1 MRLLGSING
10 FKPIFTQNPSKGI
23 MLSFY
28 STETL
33 PSNPWRDTLYGRISQ
48 IGDPKLSVSPVLDQ
62 WIDEGKSVIP
72 NTLRSMIRQLRAY
85 RRFKHALEVSRWMS
99 DRRYMILFPGD
110 IAVRLDLIARV
121 HGLEEAENYF
131 NNIPKQSKTLPVY
144 VALISCYAREKYFE
158 KAEAIVQKV
167 NELGF
172 PLTPFAYSSIILL
185 YSKMEQHEKIEA
197 LVEEMNVKGVPM
209 SSFTY
214 TNWLN
219 SYAAY
224 PNINEMEKVIKR
236 MEGDPRVTL
245 DRSCYSV
252 AADGYLKAGLIDK
265 ALKMLKKSEG
275 LIRED
280 NRKVGYNILFT
291 LYARAG
297 RKDELYR
304 IWNLYKSSKIVYN
317 AAYTCMIN
325 SLLKLDDIAGAEKIF
340 EDWESRCCNYDFR
353 IPNLLIAAYCDN
365 GLLEKAELIIGKAIE
380 NGNKPVAV
388 TWERMAIAYLKDNET
403 AKAIDA
409 LKKAIAGSERGWKL
423 GHIMSSAC
431 LEYFK
436 SRGKVEGA
444 EEFVELLG
452 FSDASSAD
460 AFERLLDYLSD
471 IKPES
476 NGVNEACEDDVVD
489 NEERD
494 MLDTSNK

>member
-1 MRLLGSING
+1 MKLLGSING
-10 FKPIFTQNPSKGI
+10 FKPIFTQNSLNGI

-33 PSNPWRDTLYGRISQ
+33 PSNPYRDTLYGRISQ
-48 IGDPKLSVSPVLDQ
+48 IGDPKVSVSPVLDQ
-62 WIDEGKSVIP
+62 WIDEGKTVIP
-72 NTLRSMIRQLRAY
+72 NALRSMIKQLRTY

-99 DRRYMILFPGD
+99 ERRYMILFPGD

-131 NNIPKQSKTLPVY
+131 INIPKQSRILPVY
-144 VALISCYAREKYFE
+144 VAFINCYAREKSFE
-158 KAEAIVQKV
+158 KAEALVQKV
-167 NELGF
+167 KELGF
-172 PLTPFAYSSIILL
+172 PLTPLAYSSILLL

-197 LVEEMNVKGVPM
+197 LVEEMDEKGIPL
-209 SSFTY
+209 SKFTY
-214 TNWLN
+214 SNWLN
-219 SYAAY
+219 AYAAS
-224 PNINEMEKVIKR
+224 PNVNKMEKVIKR
-236 MEGDPRVTL
+236 MEGDPRAAL
-245 DRSCYSV
+245 DRSCYTV

-275 LIRED
+275 LIQED
-280 NRKVGYNILFT
+280 NRKVGYNILLT

-304 IWNLYKSSKIVYN
+304 IWNSYKSSKRVYN
-317 AAYTCMIN
+317 AAYVCMII

-340 EDWESRCCNYDFR
+340 EDWESRCTNYDFR

-365 GLLEKAELIIGKAIE
+365 GLLEKAESIISKVIE

-388 TWERMAIAYLKDNET
+388 TWERMAIAYLKDNKT

-409 LKKAIAGSERGWKL
+409 LNKAIAGSERGWKL
-423 GHIMSSAC
+423 GHLMSSAC

-436 SRGKVEGA
+436 SRGKVEGL

-460 AFERLLDYLSD
+460 AFERLLDFLSH

-476 NGVNEACEDDVVD
+476 NSVNVVCEDDVVD
-489 NEERD
+489 NEEHD
-494 MLDTSNK
+494 MLEAK